1 MHINKYSLTIIKIDW
16 YKKINKIYNV
26 IKKYKL
32 VNILNNKILIII
44 DEDLIMLKRQKIIKW
59 LTIFSFNKDIKDM
72 IHKKTRS

>member
-1 MHINKYSLTIIKIDW
+1 MHVNKYSLTIIKIDW